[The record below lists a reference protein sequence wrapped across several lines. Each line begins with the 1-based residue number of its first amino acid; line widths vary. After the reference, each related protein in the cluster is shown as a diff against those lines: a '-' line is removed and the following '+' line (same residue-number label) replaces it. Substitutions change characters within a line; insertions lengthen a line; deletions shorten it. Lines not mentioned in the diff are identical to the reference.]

1 MPIKKN
7 NKAVVSIKRGT
18 TDIIKVYKGSVLK
31 FSKSSTPSTGI
42 YAKYTMVS
50 TYNGLDDVVKLH
62 SELRAYVSSIVVDGV
77 SETVTSTC
85 AVYKNAGTYSVEVYF
100 KDGTD
105 FDTIFASTTSPSIVW
120 YTGKFATWTFTDSNG
135 IPSQYLVNKN

>member
-31 FSKSSTPSTGI
+31 FSKSVTPTTGI
-42 YAKYTMVS
+42 YAKYTMTMS
-50 TYNGLDDVVKLH
+50 SSGLDDVVKLH
-62 SELRAYVSSIVVDGV
+62 SELRSYVTAIVVDGT

-85 AVYKNAGTYSVEVYF
+85 TVYKNAGTYSVEVYF
-100 KDGTD
+100 QDGTD
-105 FDTIFASTTSPSIVW
+105 FDAIFASTTSPSVVW
-120 YTGKFATWTFTDSNG
+120 YTGRYATWTFTDSNG
-135 IPSQYLVNKN
+135 IPSAYLVNG